1 MVDKLTGLNAN
12 LLPKEYPKP
21 RGEQPTGDSDFVSTL
36 KGFMTDVNSM
46 QKEAGETINKLV
58 SGDVSNIQDVMVAVE
73 KAAVSFELMME
84 IRNKVIE
91 AYQEVMRTQ
100 V

>member
-1 MVDKLTGLNAN
+1 MVNKLNLIQPE
-12 LLPKEYPKP
+12 LLPKQAPKSP
-21 RGEQPTGDSDFVSTL
+21 EKTGAGNEDFFSTL
-36 KGFMTDVNSM
+36 QGFMTDVNTL
-46 QKEAGETINKLV
+46 QKEAGESINRLV

-73 KAAVSFELMME
+73 KASVSFELMME

>member
-1 MVDKLTGLNAN
+1 MVNKLSIVQPEF
-12 LLPKEYPKP
+12 LPKQTSNAPEKA
-21 RGEQPTGDSDFVSTL
+21 GSGKEDFFSTL
-36 KGFMTDVNSM
+36 QGFMTDVNAL
-46 QKEAGETINKLV
+46 QKEAGESINQLV

-73 KAAVSFELMME
+73 KASVSFQLMME

>member
-1 MVDKLTGLNAN
+1 MVDKLDGLQSN
-12 LLPKEYPKP
+12 LLPKEAPKAP
-21 RGEQPTGDSDFVSTL
+21 EKIASEGEDFFSTL
-36 KGFMTDVNSM
+36 KGFMSDVNNL
-46 QKEAGETINKLV
+46 QQEAGESINQLV
-58 SGDVSNIQDVMVAVE
+58 NGDVSNIQDVMVAVE
-73 KAAVSFELMME
+73 KASVSFELMME

>member
-1 MVDKLTGLNAN
+1 MVNKLSIVQPEF
-12 LLPKEYPKP
+12 LPKQTSNVPEKA
-21 RGEQPTGDSDFVSTL
+21 GSGKEDFFSTL
-36 KGFMTDVNSM
+36 QGFMTDVNAL
-46 QKEAGETINKLV
+46 QKEAGESINQLV

-73 KAAVSFELMME
+73 KASVSFQLMME